1 MLTYSEMLAVVDRHT
16 SFNPVGRA
24 IVNIVEVRNELFWNW
39 GFTELQ
45 VQRIIMDMRDR
56 GLI

>member
-1 MLTYSEMLAVVDRHT
+1 MLTYSEMLAVIDRHT
-16 SFNPVGRA
+16 TYGAAGKA
-24 IVNIVEVRNELFWNW
+24 ITNVVEVRNELYWEW
-39 GFTELQ
+39 GFTDLQ